1 MVKLK
6 RRKDESSLIAAF
18 RRIRISSMPPTKLL
32 LETKILLYDDSRKS
46 FYVKYFM
53 ENYKK
58 FIFKKCISLHSTNE
72 KKNSLATEVKLLIL
86 SFDQNRFA
94 NRGEE

>member
-18 RRIRISSMPPTKLL
+18 RRIRISSMPPTKLIL
-32 LETKILLYDDSRKS
+32 LEMKILLYDNSRKS
-46 FYVKYFM
+46 FYAKYFM

-58 FIFKKCISLHSTNE
+58 FVFKKCISLHSTNE
-72 KKNSLATEVKLLIL
+72 
-86 SFDQNRFA
+86 
-94 NRGEE
+94 EEISRLK